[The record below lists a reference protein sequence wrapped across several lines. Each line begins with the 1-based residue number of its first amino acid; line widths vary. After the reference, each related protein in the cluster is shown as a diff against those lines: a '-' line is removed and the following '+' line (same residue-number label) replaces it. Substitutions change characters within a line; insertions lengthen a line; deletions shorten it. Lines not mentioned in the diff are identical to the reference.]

1 MSGRDG
7 HVAESPAPNPA
18 PTGGD
23 APPVDSAPVRGEMAG
38 KRSKPSLKSAWQ
50 LPLLGGGV
58 VLLGAGIVAA
68 FMTKPKVDLMARLDE
83 AEAMIRRDQYR
94 SAVEFLGSDEVFG
107 FLDAGRMT
115 TEEAMRYHLLMA
127 RGIYRGAREMDVEDP
142 RNHRYVVKEYGEAEH
157 LGAHLDPG
165 DREAIVETHVR
176 LGQLDSALH
185 EVERLPPE
193 MHEQRVAFLKRI
205 AVESLERPV
214 AEPDR
219 ALSIIA
225 GMLGEPGLA
234 EEDRIWAVGEQAR
247 LSLEDGRPEDA
258 IEQILRATPRLT
270 HPSGDALAGLLTQL
284 GRAYMALEVPETEE
298 ALTQLRRALE
308 LFAPSNE
315 MSAEALMTVARI
327 EMQRGELEQARER
340 LLKIAQWFGGTEWYM
355 PSLLAMAELEAASG
369 NLDASV
375 EHYEGLVTL
384 AKAEG
389 LPRWITREQIA
400 RSLTAESASRLSA
413 GDADRAER
421 LALLALDF
429 TGLDDAPAEVLKAIA
444 DADVVAAGELMPVRR
459 GSSEAV
465 FALSEMAP
473 ETRAQVRRHLIRA
486 GTYLKMYA
494 ERMVLLDREAYGLA
508 LWRSAD
514 AFDRA
519 GDTEEAIR
527 SFQEFIESFPE
538 DPRRAEARFRLAQ
551 ARQARGEFAD
561 AAELYRGLVADRGD
575 ASARDVGEYAD
586 RSVVAL
592 ARTLLGDNEAS
603 NDAEAERLLT
613 GAMSGR
619 EVGFPESEHFRE
631 ALLELGLMY
640 YRQGRYPEA
649 IARLEEAVERYPT
662 DPRMAQVRYRLADTM
677 RLSAREAASLLQTE
691 LTPTRRREVEAVR
704 SERLEGARRLFA
716 AVRDELQGLADRRRT
731 ILEEEYLR
739 NSYYFLGACA
749 FDIGDFRG
757 AIEAYDAA
765 RERYPSDP
773 ASLVAMVQIVNCYVE
788 LGEFERAR
796 TANERA
802 KLFYQSLPEEV
813 WNDPYLPMGRLEWQR
828 WLDST
833 AALYVGAE

>member
-1 MSGRDG
+1 M
-7 HVAESPAPNPA
+7 AESQAPNPD
-18 PTGGD
+18 PTGAAALAVD
-23 APPVDSAPVRGEMAG
+23 AALVRGEATHERP
-38 KRSKPSLKSAWQ
+38 KASIKSAWQ
-50 LPLLGGGV
+50 LPLLAGGV
-58 VLLGAGIVAA
+58 LLLGAGIVAA

-83 AEAMIRRDQYR
+83 AEAMIGHDQYR

-115 TEEAMRYHLLMA
+115 TAEASRYHLLMA
-127 RGIYRGAREMDVEDP
+127 RGIYRGARQLHVNDP
-142 RNHRYVVKEYGEAEH
+142 RNDRYVLKEYGEAEH
-157 LGAHLDPG
+157 LGAHLESG
-165 DREAIVETHVR
+165 DLEAIVETHLS
-176 LGQLDSALH
+176 LGQLDAALH
-185 EVERLPPE
+185 AVEELPHDL
-193 MHEQRVAFLKRI
+193 HERRVAFLKRI
-205 AVESLERPV
+205 AVESLRGDGADKE
-214 AEPDR
+214 R

-225 GMLGEPGLA
+225 GMLGEQGLA

-284 GRAYMALEVPETEE
+284 GRAYMALEVPETDE
-298 ALTQLRRALE
+298 ALAQLRRALE
-308 LFAPSNE
+308 LFTPSNE

-327 EMQRGELEQARER
+327 EMQRGELDEARDR
-340 LLKIAQWFGGTEWYM
+340 LMKIGQWFGGTEWYM

-369 NLDASV
+369 NLDAAV
-375 EHYEGLVTL
+375 EHYEGLVSL
-384 AKAEG
+384 AKEDG

-400 RSLTAESASRLSA
+400 RSLTAESAARLSA
-413 GDADRAER
+413 GDAERAER
-421 LALLALDF
+421 LALVALDYA
-429 TGLDDAPAEVLKAIA
+429 GLDEAPAEVLKAIA
-444 DADVVAAGELMPVRR
+444 DADIVSAAELMPVKR

-494 ERMVLLDREAYGLA
+494 ERMVLVDRDAYGLA

-527 SFQEFIESFPE
+527 SFQEFIDSFPE

-561 AAELYRGLVADRGD
+561 AAGLYRGLIADRGD
-575 ASARDVGEYAD
+575 VSARDVGEYAD

-592 ARTLLGDNEAS
+592 ARTLLGDNEAE

-649 IARLEEAVERYPT
+649 IGRLEEAIERYPR

-691 LTPTRRREVEAVR
+691 LTPTRRREVEALR
-704 SERLEGARRLFA
+704 NERLEGARKMFA
-716 AVRDELQGLADRRRT
+716 AVRDELQGLTDRRRT

-739 NSYYFLGACA
+739 NSHYFLGACA
-749 FDIGDFRG
+749 FEGEDFRG

-765 RERYPSDP
+765 RERYPDDP

-833 AALYVGAE
+833 AALYVGAQ